1 MSHAPPRAGRRRR
14 ALRVIGWNVLIAV
27 AGLALVAG
35 GAEIYLR
42 LTWPFAHI
50 ERPTAFVPG
59 VGPLIRPGA
68 EVRHTNIKDFW
79 TVQRANSLGFLDRE
93 PIDPRRAAESCHI
106 AMIGDSF
113 VEAAEVP
120 IADKFHVRL
129 EELAA
134 RALPGLDVTTS
145 AWGVRR
151 TGTIA
156 QLPLYDAYARRMKPK
171 ILVLVVF
178 GNDFRDNVP
187 LYEAIRSGADP
198 DRRPFLTA
206 VRSANGTIAL
216 TPARRGRSDEA
227 GLRLER
233 LPTPPSLWPARIV
246 ESLRPDSYFANYL
259 WKLYALY
266 DAHPSA
272 EQRRRQR
279 ELYIEILRQRPHYA
293 YILPDFSSGTQAR
306 KDAWAWGSIY
316 GWERLMRGSPR
327 AREYIL
333 DFTAFGIDRF
343 KERADRDGAA
353 FLILSVPEPG
363 ARRDWAVEEL
373 NAMARERG
381 VALIDLHDYIA
392 RQGGDVRGSRFAHD
406 VHWNAAGHR
415 WAAEALLEWLARNRD
430 ACGGEGGG
438 AVDETPA
445 RG

>member
-1 MSHAPPRAGRRRR
+1 MPPPLRAGWRRR
-14 ALRVIGWNVLIAV
+14 ALRVAALNLLVAV
-27 AGLALVAG
+27 AVLAIAAG

-42 LTWPFAHI
+42 LAWPFAHT
-50 ERPTAFVPG
+50 ERPTVFVPG
-59 VGPLIRPGA
+59 VGLQIQPGA
-68 EVRHTNIKDFW
+68 EVRHTDLHEFW
-79 TVQRANSLGFLDRE
+79 TVQRANGLGFLDRE
-93 PIDPRRAAESCHI
+93 PIDPHRAAESCHV

-145 AWGVRR
+145 AWGVWR

-178 GNDFRDNVP
+178 GNDFRDNVS

-216 TPARRGRSDEA
+216 TPARRGRGDEA
-227 GLRLER
+227 GLQLER

-246 ESLRPDSYFANYL
+246 ESLRPDSYLANYL
-259 WKLYALY
+259 WRLYALY
-266 DAHPSA
+266 DASPPM

-279 ELYIEILRQRPHYA
+279 ESYIEILRQRPHYA
-293 YILPDFSSGTQAR
+293 WILPDPSSGTQAR

-381 VALIDLHDYIA
+381 VPLVDLDDYVA
-392 RQGGDVRGSRFAHD
+392 RLGRDVWESRFARD
-406 VHWNAAGHR
+406 VHWNATGHS
-415 WAAEALLEWLARNRD
+415 WAAEALLEWLAHNRR
-430 ACGGEGGG
+430 ACGAGGG
-438 AVDETPA
+438 RAVDETPA
-445 RG
+445 RR